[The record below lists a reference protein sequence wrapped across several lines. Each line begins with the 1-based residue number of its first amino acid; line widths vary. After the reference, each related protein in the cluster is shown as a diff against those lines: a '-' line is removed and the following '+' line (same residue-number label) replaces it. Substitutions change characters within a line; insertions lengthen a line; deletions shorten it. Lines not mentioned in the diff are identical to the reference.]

1 MPEYLYEVPVNGT
14 RPPEPRKV
22 IKETSKI
29 YVLEG
34 ITDTRVLKRT
44 MCNRF
49 LRWFSN
55 AETAQE
61 YYNSIVYNT

>member
-1 MPEYLYEVPVNGT
+1 MLEYLYEVPANGT

-22 IKETSKI
+22 IKETPKI

-34 ITDTRVLKRT
+34 ITDTKVLKRT

-55 AETAQE
+55 TETAQE

>member
-1 MPEYLYEVPVNGT
+1 MLKYLYEVPANGMH
-14 RPPEPRKV
+14 PPEMRKV
-22 IKETSKI
+22 IKETPKLYI
-29 YVLEG
+29 LEG

-44 MCNRF
+44 MRNRF